1 MFKEEPSMSRVVS
14 WLLHHE
20 NQLFFWVNRR
30 LQHAVLDR
38 LFGVITHL
46 GGATATILTC
56 LGVAIVAEGPLR
68 SSAWQALIALV
79 ISHIP
84 VAWVKKKYPRQRP
97 YLTHSNVN
105 FGKNPLKDHSFPSGH
120 STAIFAVVVPFVCF
134 APASGIIL
142 FPLAATVSLSRIY
155 LGLHYPSDCLA
166 GSLLGSCSALLT
178 VALIG

>member
-1 MFKEEPSMSRVVS
+1 MSRVVS

-20 NQLFFWVNRR
+20 HQIFFWVNRR

-38 LFGVITHL
+38 VFSAITHL

-56 LGVAIVAEGPLR
+56 LGIAIVAEGPLR
-68 SSAWQALIALV
+68 STAWQALIALV

-105 FGKNPLKDHSFPSGH
+105 LGKNPLKDHSFPSGH
-120 STAIFAVVVPFVCF
+120 STAIFSVVVPFVSL
-134 APASGIIL
+134 APIVGFVLLPMAGL
-142 FPLAATVSLSRIY
+142 VSLSRIY

-166 GSLLGSCSALLT
+166 GCVLGSCSALLS
-178 VALIG
+178 VAMFS